1 MGYAELIKNPVA
13 PIPSGI
19 IDLTVTVEEPPGVL
33 DYINSALNTWGA
45 PVKEFFAIVTTIGG
59 AGISGWIINKVRK
72 NRKEKD
78 EALVLRRL
86 KKKIPVR
93 PFKYVPHL
101 IDRKVDAECD

>member
-78 EALVLRRL
+78 EANTNSHSVTGSTSPKETQKENSRA
-86 KKKIPVR
+86 
-93 PFKYVPHL
+93 PF
-101 IDRKVDAECD
+101 